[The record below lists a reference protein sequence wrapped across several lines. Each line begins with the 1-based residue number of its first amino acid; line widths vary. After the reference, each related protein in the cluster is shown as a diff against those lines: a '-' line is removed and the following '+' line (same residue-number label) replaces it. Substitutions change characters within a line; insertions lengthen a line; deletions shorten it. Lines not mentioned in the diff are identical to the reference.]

1 MENQKKIFDIVRGG
15 GDLLCHFRPYH
26 TVHNQPG

>member
-1 MENQKKIFDIVRGG
+1 MENQKKIFDIVRG

>member
-1 MENQKKIFDIVRGG
+1 MENQKKIFDIVR